1 MKRFFTTPL
10 RIYISATELCM
21 YNLNK
26 NNQNQ
31 TMGENNRT
39 EYLEQLKRV
48 IQELKKLKEIMRIDG
63 DQDTLDEIRK
73 TSEVFT
79 DIDYDFSVG
88 VEEIYKIWGYYLLN
102 SGMSDKEKESNW
114 INISNLLLI
123 LMKIQSHSDY
133 IQSNQIFFED
143 LLTAIE
149 NREIEI

>member
-1 MKRFFTTPL
+1 
-10 RIYISATELCM
+10 M
-21 YNLNK
+21 YHLNK

-39 EYLEQLKRV
+39 EYLEQLKIV
-48 IQELKKLKEIMRIDG
+48 IEELKKLKQIMRIDG
-63 DQDTLDEIRK
+63 NQDALDEIRK

-88 VEEIYKIWGYYLLN
+88 TEEIYKIWGYYLLN
-102 SGMSDKEKESNW
+102 SAMSDKEKENNW
-114 INISNLLLI
+114 INISNLLLV

-149 NREIEI
+149 NNEIEI

>member
-1 MKRFFTTPL
+1 M
-10 RIYISATELCM
+10 
-21 YNLNK
+21 ND
-26 NNQNQ
+26 
-31 TMGENNRT
+31 NRT

-48 IQELKKLKEIMRIDG
+48 IEELKKLKQIMRIDG
-63 DQDTLDEIRK
+63 YQDALDEIRK
-73 TSEVFT
+73 TSEVFNNL
-79 DIDYDFSVG
+79 DYDFSVG

-102 SGMSDKEKESNW
+102 SGMSDKEKENNW
-114 INISNLLLI
+114 INISNLLLV

>member
-1 MKRFFTTPL
+1 M
-10 RIYISATELCM
+10 
-21 YNLNK
+21 ND
-26 NNQNQ
+26 
-31 TMGENNRT
+31 NRT
-39 EYLEQLKRV
+39 EYLEQLKIV
-48 IQELKKLKEIMRIDG
+48 IEELKKLKQIMRIDG
-63 DQDTLDEIRK
+63 NQDALDEIRK

-88 VEEIYKIWGYYLLN
+88 TEEIYKIWGYYLLN
-102 SGMSDKEKESNW
+102 SAMSDKEKENNW
-114 INISNLLLI
+114 INISNLLLV